1 MQKPEFS
8 LICDDTFY
16 RIFSAS
22 IVAFFCIFISLDIG
36 GSGELFYTDSPL
48 RSQRA
53 KPSLTIVFLFLALLY
68 LRSGSKE
75 AARVE
80 FDELKISFRRGLDK
94 YDLMLGCVDLIEP
107 SFGFVRTFRVPFL
120 SYERF
125 LKLQEIL
132 KFLLLFAYVVGVFL
146 TIKFGFAEAAI
157 YAAAGIF
164 APVSSWSARTKH
176 TIAIGQEI
184 GVTSLQIVQ
193 AATAFTNKGKTLK
206 LSLLSEI
213 LDSAGK
219 PVYRHKPKSLEQVI
233 SAQTA
238 KTVLG
243 SLKA

>member
-22 IVAFFCIFISLDIG
+22 ILAFFCIFISLDIG

-80 FDELKISFRRGLDK
+80 FDGLKISFRRGLDK

-132 KFLLLFAYVVGVFL
+132 KFLLLFAYVAGVFL

-164 APVSSWSARTKH
+164 AILIASKLIVARRLDGRAGLRLRDCLLLRGRDDT
-176 TIAIGQEI
+176 G
-184 GVTSLQIVQ
+184 
-193 AATAFTNKGKTLK
+193 AAVFFCIRPSRAEREALRIYFLK
-206 LSLLSEI
+206 NFSYDI
-213 LDSAGK
+213 
-219 PVYRHKPKSLEQVI
+219 
-233 SAQTA
+233 
-238 KTVLG
+238 
-243 SLKA
+243 KA

>member
-22 IVAFFCIFISLDIG
+22 ILAFFCIFISLDIG

-48 RSQRA
+48 RSQQA
-53 KPSLTIVFLFLALLY
+53 KPSLTIVFMFLALLY

-107 SFGFVRTFRVPFL
+107 SLGFVRTFRVPFI

-132 KFLLLFAYVVGVFL
+132 KFLLLFAYVAGVFL

-164 APVSSWSARTKH
+164 AILIASKLVVARRLDGRAGLRLRDCLLLRGRDNT
-176 TIAIGQEI
+176 G
-184 GVTSLQIVQ
+184 
-193 AATAFTNKGKTLK
+193 AAVFFCIRPSRAEREALRIYFLK
-206 LSLLSEI
+206 NFSYDI
-213 LDSAGK
+213 
-219 PVYRHKPKSLEQVI
+219 
-233 SAQTA
+233 
-238 KTVLG
+238 
-243 SLKA
+243 KA

>member
-16 RIFSAS
+16 KIFSAS
-22 IVAFFCIFISLDIG
+22 ILAFFCIFISLDIG

-53 KPSLTIVFLFLALLY
+53 KPSLTIVFMFLALLY

-80 FDELKISFRRGLDK
+80 FDELKISFRKGLDK

-132 KFLLLFAYVVGVFL
+132 KFLLLFAYVAGVFL

-164 APVSSWSARTKH
+164 AILIASKLVVARRLDGRAGLRLRDCLLLRGRDDT
-176 TIAIGQEI
+176 G
-184 GVTSLQIVQ
+184 
-193 AATAFTNKGKTLK
+193 AAVFFCIRPSRAEREALRIYFLK
-206 LSLLSEI
+206 NFSYDI
-213 LDSAGK
+213 
-219 PVYRHKPKSLEQVI
+219 
-233 SAQTA
+233 
-238 KTVLG
+238 
-243 SLKA
+243 KA

>member
-22 IVAFFCIFISLDIG
+22 ILAFFCIFISLDIG

-53 KPSLTIVFLFLALLY
+53 KPSLTIIFMFLALLY

-107 SFGFVRTFRVPFL
+107 SLGFVRTFRVPFL

-132 KFLLLFAYVVGVFL
+132 KFLLLFAYVAGVFL

-164 APVSSWSARTKH
+164 AILIASKLVVARRLDGRAGLRLRDCLLLRGRDDT
-176 TIAIGQEI
+176 G
-184 GVTSLQIVQ
+184 
-193 AATAFTNKGKTLK
+193 AAVFFCIRPSRAEREALRIYFLK
-206 LSLLSEI
+206 NFSYDI
-213 LDSAGK
+213 
-219 PVYRHKPKSLEQVI
+219 
-233 SAQTA
+233 
-238 KTVLG
+238 
-243 SLKA
+243 KA

>member
-22 IVAFFCIFISLDIG
+22 ILVFFCIFISLDIG

-107 SFGFVRTFRVPFL
+107 SLGFVRTFRVPL
-120 SYERF
+120 ISYERF

-132 KFLLLFAYVVGVFL
+132 KFLLLFAYVAGVFL

-164 APVSSWSARTKH
+164 AILIASKLVVARRLDGRARLRLRDCLLLRGRDDT
-176 TIAIGQEI
+176 G
-184 GVTSLQIVQ
+184 
-193 AATAFTNKGKTLK
+193 AAVFFCIRPSRAEREALRIYFLK
-206 LSLLSEI
+206 NFSYDI
-213 LDSAGK
+213 
-219 PVYRHKPKSLEQVI
+219 
-233 SAQTA
+233 
-238 KTVLG
+238 
-243 SLKA
+243 KA

>member
-22 IVAFFCIFISLDIG
+22 ILAFFCIFISLDIG

-53 KPSLTIVFLFLALLY
+53 KPSLTIVFVFLALLY

-107 SFGFVRTFRVPFL
+107 SFGFVRTFRVPFI

-132 KFLLLFAYVVGVFL
+132 KFLLLFAYVAGVFL

-164 APVSSWSARTKH
+164 AILIASKLVVARRLDGRAGLRLRDCLLLRGRDDT
-176 TIAIGQEI
+176 G
-184 GVTSLQIVQ
+184 
-193 AATAFTNKGKTLK
+193 AAVFFCIRPSRAEREALRIYFLK
-206 LSLLSEI
+206 NFSYDI
-213 LDSAGK
+213 
-219 PVYRHKPKSLEQVI
+219 
-233 SAQTA
+233 
-238 KTVLG
+238 
-243 SLKA
+243 KA

>member
-22 IVAFFCIFISLDIG
+22 ILAFFCIFISLDIG

-94 YDLMLGCVDLIEP
+94 YDLMLGCIDLIEP
-107 SFGFVRTFRVPFL
+107 SLGFVRTFRVPFL

-132 KFLLLFAYVVGVFL
+132 KFLLLFAYAAGVFL
-146 TIKFGFAEAAI
+146 TIKFGFVEAAI

-164 APVSSWSARTKH
+164 AILIASKLVVARRLDGRAGLRLRDCLLLRGRDDT
-176 TIAIGQEI
+176 G
-184 GVTSLQIVQ
+184 
-193 AATAFTNKGKTLK
+193 AAVFFCIRPSRAEREALRIYFLK
-206 LSLLSEI
+206 NFSYDI
-213 LDSAGK
+213 
-219 PVYRHKPKSLEQVI
+219 
-233 SAQTA
+233 
-238 KTVLG
+238 
-243 SLKA
+243 KA

>member
-22 IVAFFCIFISLDIG
+22 ILAFFCIFISLDIG

-48 RSQRA
+48 RSQQA
-53 KPSLTIVFLFLALLY
+53 KPSLTIVFMFLALLY

-107 SFGFVRTFRVPFL
+107 SFGFVRTFRVPFI

-132 KFLLLFAYVVGVFL
+132 KFLLLFAYVAGVFL

-164 APVSSWSARTKH
+164 VILIASKLVVARRLDGRAGLRLRDCLLLRGRDDT
-176 TIAIGQEI
+176 G
-184 GVTSLQIVQ
+184 
-193 AATAFTNKGKTLK
+193 AAVFFCIRPSRAEREALRIYFLK
-206 LSLLSEI
+206 NFSYDI
-213 LDSAGK
+213 
-219 PVYRHKPKSLEQVI
+219 
-233 SAQTA
+233 
-238 KTVLG
+238 
-243 SLKA
+243 KA

>member
-16 RIFSAS
+16 KIFSAS
-22 IVAFFCIFISLDIG
+22 ILAFFCIFISLDIG

-48 RSQRA
+48 RSQQA
-53 KPSLTIVFLFLALLY
+53 KPSLTIVFIFLALLY

-107 SFGFVRTFRVPFL
+107 SLGFVRTFRVPFL

-132 KFLLLFAYVVGVFL
+132 KFLLLFAYAAGVFL
-146 TIKFGFAEAAI
+146 TIKFGFVEAAI

-164 APVSSWSARTKH
+164 AILIASKLVVARRLDGRAGLRLRDCLLLRGRDDT
-176 TIAIGQEI
+176 G
-184 GVTSLQIVQ
+184 
-193 AATAFTNKGKTLK
+193 AAVFFCIRPSRAERETLR
-206 LSLLSEI
+206 I
-213 LDSAGK
+213 
-219 PVYRHKPKSLEQVI
+219 YF
-233 SAQTA
+233 
-238 KTVLG
+238 
-243 SLKA
+243 LKNFSYDIKA

>member
-8 LICDDTFY
+8 LTEDDTFY
-16 RIFSAS
+16 KIFSAS
-22 IVAFFCIFISLDIG
+22 ILAFFCIFISLDIG

-48 RSQRA
+48 RSQQA

-75 AARVE
+75 VARVE

-132 KFLLLFAYVVGVFL
+132 KFLLLFAYVAGVFL

-157 YAAAGIF
+157 YAAVGIF
-164 APVSSWSARTKH
+164 AILIASKLVVARRLDGRAGLRLRDCLLLRGRDDT
-176 TIAIGQEI
+176 G
-184 GVTSLQIVQ
+184 
-193 AATAFTNKGKTLK
+193 AAVFFCIRPSRAEREALRIYFLKNFSYDIKT
-206 LSLLSEI
+206 
-213 LDSAGK
+213 
-219 PVYRHKPKSLEQVI
+219 
-233 SAQTA
+233 
-238 KTVLG
+238 
-243 SLKA
+243 

>member
-8 LICDDTFY
+8 LICDDAFY

-22 IVAFFCIFISLDIG
+22 ILAFFCIFISLDIG

-68 LRSGSKE
+68 LRSGRKE

-107 SFGFVRTFRVPFL
+107 SLGFVRTFRVPFL

-132 KFLLLFAYVVGVFL
+132 KFLLLFAYAAGVFL

-164 APVSSWSARTKH
+164 AILIASKLVVARRLDGRAGLRLRDCLLLRGRDDT
-176 TIAIGQEI
+176 G
-184 GVTSLQIVQ
+184 
-193 AATAFTNKGKTLK
+193 AAVFFCIRPSRAEREALRIYFSKNF
-206 LSLLSEI
+206 SYDI
-213 LDSAGK
+213 
-219 PVYRHKPKSLEQVI
+219 
-233 SAQTA
+233 
-238 KTVLG
+238 
-243 SLKA
+243 KA

>member
-16 RIFSAS
+16 KIFSAS
-22 IVAFFCIFISLDIG
+22 ILAFFCIFISLDIG
-36 GSGELFYTDSPL
+36 GSGKLFYTDSPL

-80 FDELKISFRRGLDK
+80 FDDLKISFRRGLDK

-107 SFGFVRTFRVPFL
+107 SLGFVRTFRVPFL

-132 KFLLLFAYVVGVFL
+132 KFLLLFAYVAGVFL

-164 APVSSWSARTKH
+164 AILIASKLVVARRLDGRAGLRLRDCLLLRGRDDTGAAVFFVSVPAAPSA
-176 TIAIGQEI
+176 
-184 GVTSLQIVQ
+184 
-193 AATAFTNKGKTLK
+193 K
-206 LSLLSEI
+206 LYAYI
-213 LDSAGK
+213 F
-219 PVYRHKPKSLEQVI
+219 
-233 SAQTA
+233 
-238 KTVLG
+238 
-243 SLKA
+243 

>member
-22 IVAFFCIFISLDIG
+22 ILAFFCIFISLDIG

-53 KPSLTIVFLFLALLY
+53 KPSLTIVFMFLALLY
-68 LRSGSKE
+68 LRSSSKE

-132 KFLLLFAYVVGVFL
+132 KFLLLFAYVAGVFL

-164 APVSSWSARTKH
+164 AILIASKLIVARRLDGRARLRLRDCLLLRGKDDTGSAVFFCIRPSRAEREALR
-176 TIAIGQEI
+176 IY
-184 GVTSLQIVQ
+184 
-193 AATAFTNKGKTLK
+193 FLK
-206 LSLLSEI
+206 NFSYDI
-213 LDSAGK
+213 
-219 PVYRHKPKSLEQVI
+219 
-233 SAQTA
+233 
-238 KTVLG
+238 
-243 SLKA
+243 KA

>member
-1 MQKPEFS
+1 MRKPEFS

-22 IVAFFCIFISLDIG
+22 ILAFFCIFISLDIG

-48 RSQRA
+48 RSQQA
-53 KPSLTIVFLFLALLY
+53 KPSLTIVFMFLALLY

-107 SFGFVRTFRVPFL
+107 SFGFVRTFRVPFI

-132 KFLLLFAYVVGVFL
+132 KFLLLFAYVAGVFL

-164 APVSSWSARTKH
+164 AILIASKLVVARRLDGRAGLRLRDCLLLRGRDDT
-176 TIAIGQEI
+176 G
-184 GVTSLQIVQ
+184 
-193 AATAFTNKGKTLK
+193 AAVFFCIRPSRAEREALRIYFLK
-206 LSLLSEI
+206 NFSYDI
-213 LDSAGK
+213 
-219 PVYRHKPKSLEQVI
+219 
-233 SAQTA
+233 
-238 KTVLG
+238 
-243 SLKA
+243 KA

>member
-22 IVAFFCIFISLDIG
+22 ILAFFCIFISLDIG

-53 KPSLTIVFLFLALLY
+53 KPSLTIVFMFLALLY

-80 FDELKISFRRGLDK
+80 FDGLKISFRRGLDK

-107 SFGFVRTFRVPFL
+107 SLGFVRTFRVPFL

-132 KFLLLFAYVVGVFL
+132 KFLLLFAYVAGVFL

-164 APVSSWSARTKH
+164 AILIASKLVVARRLDGRAGLRLRDCLLLRGRDDT
-176 TIAIGQEI
+176 G
-184 GVTSLQIVQ
+184 
-193 AATAFTNKGKTLK
+193 AAVFFCIRPSRAEREALRIYFLK
-206 LSLLSEI
+206 NFSYDI
-213 LDSAGK
+213 
-219 PVYRHKPKSLEQVI
+219 
-233 SAQTA
+233 
-238 KTVLG
+238 
-243 SLKA
+243 KA

>member
-22 IVAFFCIFISLDIG
+22 ILAFFCIFISLDIG

-48 RSQRA
+48 RSQQA
-53 KPSLTIVFLFLALLY
+53 KPSLTIVFMFLALLY

-132 KFLLLFAYVVGVFL
+132 KFLLLFAYAAGVFL
-146 TIKFGFAEAAI
+146 TIKFGFVEAAI

-164 APVSSWSARTKH
+164 AILIASKLVVARRLDGRARLRLRDCLLLRGRDDT
-176 TIAIGQEI
+176 G
-184 GVTSLQIVQ
+184 
-193 AATAFTNKGKTLK
+193 AAVFFCIRPSRAEREALRIYFLK
-206 LSLLSEI
+206 NFSYDI
-213 LDSAGK
+213 
-219 PVYRHKPKSLEQVI
+219 
-233 SAQTA
+233 
-238 KTVLG
+238 
-243 SLKA
+243 KA

>member
-16 RIFSAS
+16 KIFSAS
-22 IVAFFCIFISLDIG
+22 ILAFFCIFISLDIG
-36 GSGELFYTDSPL
+36 GSGELFYTDSLL

-53 KPSLTIVFLFLALLY
+53 KPSLTIVFMFLALLY
-68 LRSGSKE
+68 LRSSSKE

-107 SFGFVRTFRVPFL
+107 SFGFVRTFRVPFI

-132 KFLLLFAYVVGVFL
+132 KFLLLFAYVAGVFL

-164 APVSSWSARTKH
+164 AILIASKLVVARRLDGRAGLRLRDCLLLRGRDDT
-176 TIAIGQEI
+176 G
-184 GVTSLQIVQ
+184 
-193 AATAFTNKGKTLK
+193 AAVFFCIRPSRAEREALRIYFLK
-206 LSLLSEI
+206 NFSYDI
-213 LDSAGK
+213 
-219 PVYRHKPKSLEQVI
+219 
-233 SAQTA
+233 
-238 KTVLG
+238 
-243 SLKA
+243 KA

>member
-8 LICDDTFY
+8 LTEDDTFY
-16 RIFSAS
+16 KIFSAS
-22 IVAFFCIFISLDIG
+22 ILAFFCIFISLDIG

-48 RSQRA
+48 RSQQA

-75 AARVE
+75 VARVE

-132 KFLLLFAYVVGVFL
+132 KFLLLFAYVAGVFL

-157 YAAAGIF
+157 YAAVVIF
-164 APVSSWSARTKH
+164 AILIASKLVVARRLDGRAGLRLRDCLLLRGKDDT
-176 TIAIGQEI
+176 G
-184 GVTSLQIVQ
+184 
-193 AATAFTNKGKTLK
+193 AAVFFCIRPSRAEREALRIYFLKNFSYDIKT
-206 LSLLSEI
+206 
-213 LDSAGK
+213 
-219 PVYRHKPKSLEQVI
+219 
-233 SAQTA
+233 
-238 KTVLG
+238 
-243 SLKA
+243 

>member
-22 IVAFFCIFISLDIG
+22 ILAFFCIFISLDIG

-68 LRSGSKE
+68 LRSSSKE
-75 AARVE
+75 AARAE

-132 KFLLLFAYVVGVFL
+132 KFLLLFVYVAGVFL

-164 APVSSWSARTKH
+164 AILIASKLVVARRLDGRAGLRLRDCLLLRGRDDT
-176 TIAIGQEI
+176 G
-184 GVTSLQIVQ
+184 
-193 AATAFTNKGKTLK
+193 AAVFFCIRPSRAEREALRIYFLK
-206 LSLLSEI
+206 NFSYDI
-213 LDSAGK
+213 
-219 PVYRHKPKSLEQVI
+219 
-233 SAQTA
+233 
-238 KTVLG
+238 
-243 SLKA
+243 KA

>member
-22 IVAFFCIFISLDIG
+22 ILAFFCIFISLDIG

-48 RSQRA
+48 RSQQA
-53 KPSLTIVFLFLALLY
+53 KPSLTIVFMFLALLY

-80 FDELKISFRRGLDK
+80 FDGLKISFRRGLDK

-132 KFLLLFAYVVGVFL
+132 KFLLLFAYVAGVFL

-164 APVSSWSARTKH
+164 AILIASKLVVARRLDGRAGLRLRDCLLLRGRDDT
-176 TIAIGQEI
+176 G
-184 GVTSLQIVQ
+184 
-193 AATAFTNKGKTLK
+193 AAVFFCIRPSRAEREALRIYFLK
-206 LSLLSEI
+206 NFSYDI
-213 LDSAGK
+213 K
-219 PVYRHKPKSLEQVI
+219 V
-233 SAQTA
+233 
-238 KTVLG
+238 
-243 SLKA
+243 

>member
-1 MQKPEFS
+1 MQKLEFS

-16 RIFSAS
+16 RIFSAA
-22 IVAFFCIFISLDIG
+22 ILAFFCIFISLDIG

-48 RSQRA
+48 RSQQA
-53 KPSLTIVFLFLALLY
+53 KPSLTIVFVFLALLY

-132 KFLLLFAYVVGVFL
+132 KFLLLFAYVAGVFL

-164 APVSSWSARTKH
+164 AILIASKLVVARRLDGRAGLRLRDCLLLRGKDDT
-176 TIAIGQEI
+176 G
-184 GVTSLQIVQ
+184 
-193 AATAFTNKGKTLK
+193 AAVFFCIRPSRAEREALRIYFLK
-206 LSLLSEI
+206 NFSYDI
-213 LDSAGK
+213 
-219 PVYRHKPKSLEQVI
+219 
-233 SAQTA
+233 
-238 KTVLG
+238 
-243 SLKA
+243 KA

>member
-16 RIFSAS
+16 RIFSVA
-22 IVAFFCIFISLDIG
+22 ILAFFCIFISLDIG
-36 GSGELFYTDSPL
+36 GSGELFYTDSLL

-53 KPSLTIVFLFLALLY
+53 KPSLTIVFMFLALLY
-68 LRSGSKE
+68 LRSSSKE

-132 KFLLLFAYVVGVFL
+132 KFLLLFAYVAGVFL

-164 APVSSWSARTKH
+164 AILIASKLVVARRLDGRAGLRLRDCLLLRGRDDT
-176 TIAIGQEI
+176 G
-184 GVTSLQIVQ
+184 
-193 AATAFTNKGKTLK
+193 AAVFFCIRPSRAEREALRIYFLK
-206 LSLLSEI
+206 NFSYDI
-213 LDSAGK
+213 
-219 PVYRHKPKSLEQVI
+219 
-233 SAQTA
+233 
-238 KTVLG
+238 
-243 SLKA
+243 KA

>member
-16 RIFSAS
+16 KIFSAS
-22 IVAFFCIFISLDIG
+22 ILAFFCIFISLDIG

-53 KPSLTIVFLFLALLY
+53 KPSLTIVFMFLALLY

-107 SFGFVRTFRVPFL
+107 SFGFVRTFRVPFI

-132 KFLLLFAYVVGVFL
+132 KFLLLFAYIAGVFL

-164 APVSSWSARTKH
+164 AILIASKLVVARRLDGRAGLRLRDCLLLRGRDDT
-176 TIAIGQEI
+176 G
-184 GVTSLQIVQ
+184 
-193 AATAFTNKGKTLK
+193 AAVFFCIRPSRAEREALRIYFLK
-206 LSLLSEI
+206 NFSYDI
-213 LDSAGK
+213 
-219 PVYRHKPKSLEQVI
+219 
-233 SAQTA
+233 
-238 KTVLG
+238 
-243 SLKA
+243 KA

>member
-8 LICDDTFY
+8 LTEDDTFY
-16 RIFSAS
+16 KIFSAS
-22 IVAFFCIFISLDIG
+22 ILAFFCIFISLDIG

-48 RSQRA
+48 RSQQA

-107 SFGFVRTFRVPFL
+107 SLGFVRTFRVPFL

-132 KFLLLFAYVVGVFL
+132 KFLLLFAYVAGVFL

-164 APVSSWSARTKH
+164 AILIASKLVVARRLDGRAGLRLRDCLLLRGKDDT
-176 TIAIGQEI
+176 G
-184 GVTSLQIVQ
+184 
-193 AATAFTNKGKTLK
+193 AAVFFCIRPSRAEREALRIYFLK
-206 LSLLSEI
+206 NFSYDI
-213 LDSAGK
+213 
-219 PVYRHKPKSLEQVI
+219 
-233 SAQTA
+233 
-238 KTVLG
+238 
-243 SLKA
+243 KA

>member
-16 RIFSAS
+16 KIFSAS
-22 IVAFFCIFISLDIG
+22 ILAFFCIFISLDIG

-48 RSQRA
+48 RSQQA
-53 KPSLTIVFLFLALLY
+53 KPSLTIVFMFLALLY

-107 SFGFVRTFRVPFL
+107 SFGFVRTFRVPFI

-132 KFLLLFAYVVGVFL
+132 KFLLLFAYVAGVFL

-164 APVSSWSARTKH
+164 AILIASKLVVARRLDGRAGLRLRDCLLLRGKDDT
-176 TIAIGQEI
+176 G
-184 GVTSLQIVQ
+184 
-193 AATAFTNKGKTLK
+193 AAVFFCIRPSRAEREALRIYFLK
-206 LSLLSEI
+206 NFSYDI
-213 LDSAGK
+213 
-219 PVYRHKPKSLEQVI
+219 
-233 SAQTA
+233 
-238 KTVLG
+238 
-243 SLKA
+243 KA

>member
-22 IVAFFCIFISLDIG
+22 ILAFFCIFISLDIG

-48 RSQRA
+48 RSQQA
-53 KPSLTIVFLFLALLY
+53 KPSLTIVFMFLALLY

-132 KFLLLFAYVVGVFL
+132 KFLLLFAYVAGVFL

-164 APVSSWSARTKH
+164 AILIASKLVVARRLDGRAGLRLRDCLLLRGRDDT
-176 TIAIGQEI
+176 G
-184 GVTSLQIVQ
+184 
-193 AATAFTNKGKTLK
+193 AAVFFCVRPSRAEREALRIYFLK
-206 LSLLSEI
+206 NFSYDI
-213 LDSAGK
+213 
-219 PVYRHKPKSLEQVI
+219 
-233 SAQTA
+233 
-238 KTVLG
+238 
-243 SLKA
+243 KA

>member
-22 IVAFFCIFISLDIG
+22 ILAFFCIFISLDIG

-53 KPSLTIVFLFLALLY
+53 KPSLTIVFMFLALLY

-107 SFGFVRTFRVPFL
+107 SFGFVRTFRMPL
-120 SYERF
+120 ISYERF

-132 KFLLLFAYVVGVFL
+132 KFLLLFAYAAGVFL
-146 TIKFGFAEAAI
+146 TIKFGFVEAAI

-164 APVSSWSARTKH
+164 AILIASKLVVARRLDGRAGLRLRDCLLLRGRDDT
-176 TIAIGQEI
+176 G
-184 GVTSLQIVQ
+184 
-193 AATAFTNKGKTLK
+193 AAVFFCIRPSRAEREALRIYFLRNF
-206 LSLLSEI
+206 SYDI
-213 LDSAGK
+213 
-219 PVYRHKPKSLEQVI
+219 
-233 SAQTA
+233 
-238 KTVLG
+238 
-243 SLKA
+243 KA

>member
-16 RIFSAS
+16 KIFSAS
-22 IVAFFCIFISLDIG
+22 ILAFFCIFISLDIG

-53 KPSLTIVFLFLALLY
+53 KPSLTIVFMFLALLY

-132 KFLLLFAYVVGVFL
+132 KFLLLFAYVAGVFL

-164 APVSSWSARTKH
+164 AILIASKLVVARRLDGRAGLRLRDCLLLRGKDDT
-176 TIAIGQEI
+176 G
-184 GVTSLQIVQ
+184 
-193 AATAFTNKGKTLK
+193 AAVFFCIRPSRAEREALRIYFLK
-206 LSLLSEI
+206 NFSYDI
-213 LDSAGK
+213 
-219 PVYRHKPKSLEQVI
+219 
-233 SAQTA
+233 
-238 KTVLG
+238 
-243 SLKA
+243 KA

>member
-22 IVAFFCIFISLDIG
+22 ILAFFCIFISLDIG

-48 RSQRA
+48 RSQQA
-53 KPSLTIVFLFLALLY
+53 KSSLTIVFMFLALLY

-107 SFGFVRTFRVPFL
+107 SFGFVRTFRVPL
-120 SYERF
+120 ISYERF

-132 KFLLLFAYVVGVFL
+132 KFLLLFAYVAGVFL

-164 APVSSWSARTKH
+164 AILIASKLVVARRLDGRAGLRLRDCLLLRGRDDT
-176 TIAIGQEI
+176 G
-184 GVTSLQIVQ
+184 
-193 AATAFTNKGKTLK
+193 AAVFFCIRPSRAEREALRIYFLK
-206 LSLLSEI
+206 NFSYDI
-213 LDSAGK
+213 
-219 PVYRHKPKSLEQVI
+219 
-233 SAQTA
+233 
-238 KTVLG
+238 
-243 SLKA
+243 KA

>member
-22 IVAFFCIFISLDIG
+22 ILAFFCIFISLDIG

-132 KFLLLFAYVVGVFL
+132 KFLLLFAYVAGVFL

-164 APVSSWSARTKH
+164 AILIASKLVVARRLDGRAGLRLRDCLLLRGRDDT
-176 TIAIGQEI
+176 G
-184 GVTSLQIVQ
+184 
-193 AATAFTNKGKTLK
+193 AAVFFCIRPSRAEREVLRIYFLK
-206 LSLLSEI
+206 NFSYDI
-213 LDSAGK
+213 
-219 PVYRHKPKSLEQVI
+219 
-233 SAQTA
+233 
-238 KTVLG
+238 
-243 SLKA
+243 KA

>member
-22 IVAFFCIFISLDIG
+22 ILAFFCIFISLDIG

-48 RSQRA
+48 RSQQA
-53 KPSLTIVFLFLALLY
+53 KPSLTIVFMFLALLY

-80 FDELKISFRRGLDK
+80 FDGLKISFRRGLDK

-107 SFGFVRTFRVPFL
+107 SLGFVRTFRVPFL

-132 KFLLLFAYVVGVFL
+132 KFLLLFAYAAGVFL
-146 TIKFGFAEAAI
+146 TIKFGFVEAAI

-164 APVSSWSARTKH
+164 AILIASKLVVARRLDGRAGLRLRDCLLLRGRDDT
-176 TIAIGQEI
+176 G
-184 GVTSLQIVQ
+184 
-193 AATAFTNKGKTLK
+193 AAVFFCIRPSRAEREALRIYFLK
-206 LSLLSEI
+206 NFSYDI
-213 LDSAGK
+213 
-219 PVYRHKPKSLEQVI
+219 
-233 SAQTA
+233 
-238 KTVLG
+238 
-243 SLKA
+243 KA

>member
-22 IVAFFCIFISLDIG
+22 ILAFFCIFISLDIG

-53 KPSLTIVFLFLALLY
+53 KPSLTIVFMFLALLY

-80 FDELKISFRRGLDK
+80 FDELKISLHRGLDK

-107 SFGFVRTFRVPFL
+107 SFGFVRTFRVPFI

-132 KFLLLFAYVVGVFL
+132 KFLLLFAYVAGVFL

-164 APVSSWSARTKH
+164 AILIASKLVVARRLDGRAGLRLRDCLLLRGKDDT
-176 TIAIGQEI
+176 G
-184 GVTSLQIVQ
+184 
-193 AATAFTNKGKTLK
+193 AAVFFCIRPSRAEREALRIYFLK
-206 LSLLSEI
+206 NFSYDI
-213 LDSAGK
+213 
-219 PVYRHKPKSLEQVI
+219 
-233 SAQTA
+233 
-238 KTVLG
+238 
-243 SLKA
+243 KA

>member
-22 IVAFFCIFISLDIG
+22 ILAFFCIFISLDIG

-53 KPSLTIVFLFLALLY
+53 KPSLTIVFMFLTLLY

-132 KFLLLFAYVVGVFL
+132 KFLLLFAYVAGVFL

-164 APVSSWSARTKH
+164 AILIASKLVVARRLDGRAGLRLRDCLLLRGRDDT
-176 TIAIGQEI
+176 G
-184 GVTSLQIVQ
+184 
-193 AATAFTNKGKTLK
+193 AAVFFCIRPSRAEREALRIYFLK
-206 LSLLSEI
+206 NFSYDI
-213 LDSAGK
+213 
-219 PVYRHKPKSLEQVI
+219 
-233 SAQTA
+233 
-238 KTVLG
+238 
-243 SLKA
+243 KA

>member
-22 IVAFFCIFISLDIG
+22 ILAFFCIFISLDIG
-36 GSGELFYTDSPL
+36 GSGELFYTDSLL

-53 KPSLTIVFLFLALLY
+53 KPSLTIVFVFLALLY
-68 LRSGSKE
+68 LRSSSKE

-107 SFGFVRTFRVPFL
+107 SFGFVRTFRVPFI

-132 KFLLLFAYVVGVFL
+132 KFLLLFAYVAGVFL

-164 APVSSWSARTKH
+164 AILIASKLVVARRLDGRAGLRLRDCLLLRGRDDT
-176 TIAIGQEI
+176 G
-184 GVTSLQIVQ
+184 
-193 AATAFTNKGKTLK
+193 AAVFFCVRPSRAEREALRIYFLK
-206 LSLLSEI
+206 NFSYDI
-213 LDSAGK
+213 
-219 PVYRHKPKSLEQVI
+219 
-233 SAQTA
+233 
-238 KTVLG
+238 
-243 SLKA
+243 KA

>member
-1 MQKPEFS
+1 
-8 LICDDTFY
+8 
-16 RIFSAS
+16 
-22 IVAFFCIFISLDIG
+22 LDIG

-48 RSQRA
+48 RSQQA
-53 KPSLTIVFLFLALLY
+53 KPSLTIVFMFLALLY

-132 KFLLLFAYVVGVFL
+132 KFLLLFTYVVGVFL

-164 APVSSWSARTKH
+164 AILIASKLVVARRLDGRAGLRLRDCLLLRGKDDT
-176 TIAIGQEI
+176 G
-184 GVTSLQIVQ
+184 
-193 AATAFTNKGKTLK
+193 AAVFFCIRPSRAEREALRIYFLKNFSYDIKT
-206 LSLLSEI
+206 
-213 LDSAGK
+213 
-219 PVYRHKPKSLEQVI
+219 
-233 SAQTA
+233 
-238 KTVLG
+238 
-243 SLKA
+243 

>member
-22 IVAFFCIFISLDIG
+22 ILAFFCIFISLDIG

-53 KPSLTIVFLFLALLY
+53 KPSLTIVFMFLALLY

-107 SFGFVRTFRVPFL
+107 SFGFVRTFRVPFI

-132 KFLLLFAYVVGVFL
+132 KFLLLFAYAAGVFL

-164 APVSSWSARTKH
+164 AILIASKLVVARRLYGRAGLRPRDCLLLRGRDDT
-176 TIAIGQEI
+176 G
-184 GVTSLQIVQ
+184 
-193 AATAFTNKGKTLK
+193 AAVFFCIHPSRAEREALRIYFLK
-206 LSLLSEI
+206 NFSYDI
-213 LDSAGK
+213 
-219 PVYRHKPKSLEQVI
+219 
-233 SAQTA
+233 
-238 KTVLG
+238 
-243 SLKA
+243 KA

>member
-16 RIFSAS
+16 KIFSAS
-22 IVAFFCIFISLDIG
+22 ILAFFCIFISLDIG

-53 KPSLTIVFLFLALLY
+53 KPSLTIVFMFLALLY

-107 SFGFVRTFRVPFL
+107 SFGFVRTFRVPFI

-132 KFLLLFAYVVGVFL
+132 KFLLLFAYVAGVFL

-157 YAAAGIF
+157 YAAVGIF
-164 APVSSWSARTKH
+164 AILIASKLVVARRLDGRAGLRLRDCLLLRGRDDT
-176 TIAIGQEI
+176 G
-184 GVTSLQIVQ
+184 
-193 AATAFTNKGKTLK
+193 AAVFFLHP
-206 LSLLSEI
+206 S
-213 LDSAGK
+213 
-219 PVYRHKPKSLEQVI
+219 
-233 SAQTA
+233 
-238 KTVLG
+238 
-243 SLKA
+243 

>member
-22 IVAFFCIFISLDIG
+22 ILAFFCIFISLDIG

-68 LRSGSKE
+68 LRSSSKE
-75 AARVE
+75 AARAE

-132 KFLLLFAYVVGVFL
+132 KFLLLFAYAAGVFL

-164 APVSSWSARTKH
+164 AIL
-176 TIAIGQEI
+176 IA
-184 GVTSLQIVQ
+184 
-193 AATAFTNKGKTLK
+193 LK
-206 LSLLSEI
+206 LVVARRLDGRAGLRLRDCLL
-213 LDSAGK
+213 LRGK
-219 PVYRHKPKSLEQVI
+219 DDTGAAVFFCIRPSRAEREALRIYF
-233 SAQTA
+233 
-238 KTVLG
+238 
-243 SLKA
+243 LKNFSYDIKA